1 MERTHVRSG
10 RAGNLKEAHMNDEK
24 FNQSIR
30 KFLKTVG
37 VNSQLEI
44 EKAVHKAQA
53 NNRPLSGRLPA
64 SMTLRIDG
72 LEIDLQFD
80 ADLELD

>member
-1 MERTHVRSG
+1 MSER
-10 RAGNLKEAHMNDEK
+10 DEK
-24 FNQSIR
+24 LNQSIR

-53 NNRPLSGRLPA
+53 NNQPLSGRLPA

-72 LEIDLQFD
+72 LDIDLQFD